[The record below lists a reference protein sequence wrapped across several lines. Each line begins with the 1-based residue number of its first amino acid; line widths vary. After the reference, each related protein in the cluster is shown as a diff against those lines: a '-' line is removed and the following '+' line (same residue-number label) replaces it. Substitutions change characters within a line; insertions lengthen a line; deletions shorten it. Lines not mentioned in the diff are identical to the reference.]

1 LEKKL
6 TEINAFYVLICI
18 DLTITLRGATKT
30 QTANE
35 AEIVPIVSILLFPSR
50 NRREKTT
57 KHPYNTIF
65 RIEISFIANTYIEK
79 KNKKITC
86 YIGNRINK
94 VLLHY
99 IYIYISKMPEIRYRT
114 KASLGA

>member
-79 KNKKITC
+79 KIKK
-86 YIGNRINK
+86 
-94 VLLHY
+94 LHVILVTELIKSY
-99 IYIYISKMPEIRYRT
+99 CIIYIYISKMPEIRYRT